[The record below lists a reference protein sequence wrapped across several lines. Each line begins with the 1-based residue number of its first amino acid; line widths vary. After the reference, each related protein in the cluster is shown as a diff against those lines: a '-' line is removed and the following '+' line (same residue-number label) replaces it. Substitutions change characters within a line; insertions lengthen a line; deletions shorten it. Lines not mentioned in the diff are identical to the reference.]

1 MDKKDFILE
10 TTVNLRD
17 IKYSE
22 NILSK
27 AYYVHLLFY
36 LYWRFH
42 VLLFQKIVDKETNY
56 FNTEDY
62 QGFEVDNSRYE
73 IRVVYI
79 FVNHILDFLLSIF
92 VVEITQR
99 WLRFFSS
106 IFDERTSSLRIW

>member
-36 LYWRFH
+36 LFIDISRF
-42 VLLFQKIVDKETNY
+42 IISENC
-56 FNTEDY
+56 
-62 QGFEVDNSRYE
+62 R
-73 IRVVYI
+73 
-79 FVNHILDFLLSIF
+79 
-92 VVEITQR
+92 
-99 WLRFFSS
+99 
-106 IFDERTSSLRIW
+106 